1 MHLQHEQ
8 PSPVKAGDK
17 RAGPARP
24 WGFGAVFLLLAGY
37 LLFAHG
43 CHGDEDNE
51 PFARILQTVA
61 DRMP

>member
-1 MHLQHEQ
+1 MNLQHEP
-8 PSPVKAGDK
+8 PSPCVEGKPL
-17 RAGPARP
+17 AGPARP

-51 PFARILQTVA
+51 PFARVLQTVA